1 MLHDRIVTHDDFDGI
16 TSAAL
21 VGYYMEIENFAFA
34 GPNDIIHNR
43 ISTSAFDIVCDL
55 PYPLQCGIWFDHH
68 VANFDD
74 LELRGFD
81 QGEIPGLRKIAPSC
95 ARVIVD
101 HFSEE
106 FEIDGEVEVIV
117 AAADKID
124 SFAYESIEDW
134 RADTPASRVD
144 CAIKLRED
152 SFSKRREFL
161 RWLCLSLMDQT
172 LEEVAAGDEVAV
184 RADSFRAGEESMLGL
199 IEKEM
204 GLLGGGGEIILLDFS
219 EHTRKARVTKNLAQL
234 LAPEAMAVL
243 EVSPLFQRKLRTNDL
258 SFSMSLT
265 LAGQRHYAKFD
276 IGEIMRTLDIGSGHP
291 GAASGLVKSGSRA
304 EMERNRATTL
314 ERIGEL
320 WEGQK
325 GNKRPLI

>member
-34 GPNDIIHNR
+34 GPNDMIHNR

-55 PYPLQCGIWFDHH
+55 PYPLQCGMWFDHH
-68 VANFDD
+68 GANFED

-95 ARVIVD
+95 AGVIVD

-106 FEIDGEVEVIV
+106 FEVDEEVEAIV

-134 RADTPASRVD
+134 RADTPAARID
-144 CAIKLRED
+144 WAIKVREG
-152 SFSKRREFL
+152 SFSERRKFL
-161 RWLCLSLMDQT
+161 RWLCLSLMDQS
-172 LEEVAAGDEVAV
+172 LEDVASSDEVTY
-184 RADSFRAGEESMLGL
+184 RADSFRAEEDNMLRL

-204 GLLGGGGEIILLDFS
+204 GFLPGSGEEIILLNFS
-219 EHTRKARVTKNLAQL
+219 EHKRKARVVKNLAQIM
-234 LAPEAMAVL
+234 APEAMAVL
-243 EVSPLFQRKLRTNDL
+243 EVSPMFQHKLRTNDL
-258 SFSMSLT
+258 SFSMSLN
-265 LAGQRHYAKFD
+265 LAGQRHYADFD

-291 GAASGLVKSGSRA
+291 GAASGVVKSGSRA
-304 EMERNRATTL
+304 DMEKNRAKTL
-314 ERIGEL
+314 ERIAEL

-325 GNKRPLI
+325 KENE

>member
-16 TSAAL
+16 ASAAL

-106 FEIDGEVEVIV
+106 FEIDGEVEVIA

-134 RADTPASRVD
+134 RADTPASRID
-144 CAIKLRED
+144 CAIKEREG
-152 SFSKRREFL
+152 SFSERREFL

-172 LEEVAAGDEVAV
+172 LEDVAAGDEVTV

-204 GLLGGGGEIILLDFS
+204 GLLGGSGEIILLDFS
-219 EHTRKARVTKNLAQL
+219 EHTRKARVMKNLAQL

-291 GAASGLVKSGSRA
+291 GAASGVVRSGSRA
-304 EMERNRATTL
+304 EMEQNRAATL

-325 GNKRPLI
+325 NNRE

>member
-43 ISTSAFDIVCDL
+43 ISTSGFDIVCDL
-55 PYPLQCGIWFDHH
+55 PYPLQCGMWFDHH
-68 VANFDD
+68 SANFED
-74 LELRGFD
+74 LELRGLD

-95 ARVIVD
+95 ASVIVD

-106 FEIDGEVEVIV
+106 FEIDPEVEAIV

-134 RADTPASRVD
+134 RADTSASKID
-144 CAIKLRED
+144 CAIKVREG
-152 SFSKRREFL
+152 SFRDRREFL

-172 LEEVAAGDEVAV
+172 LEEVAASEEVAF
-184 RADSFRAGEESMLGL
+184 RADSFRAEEENMLRL
-199 IEKEM
+199 IEKGM
-204 GLLGGGGEIILLDFS
+204 GFLSGSGEEIVLLDFS
-219 EHTRKARVTKNLAQL
+219 EHKRKARVVKNLAQI

-243 EVSPLFQRKLRTNDL
+243 EVSPMFQHKLRTNDL
-258 SFSMSLT
+258 SFSMSLS
-265 LAGQRHYAKFD
+265 LAGQSHYADFD

-291 GAASGLVKSGSRA
+291 GAASGVVKSKSRA
-304 EMERNRATTL
+304 AMEKNRAATL
-314 ERIGEL
+314 ARIGEL

-325 GNKRPLI
+325 EKN